1 MRPGAARAA
10 GPGSLGLFVGIP
22 GPARARLGP
31 VRRGRRG
38 AREQGLGEAAGAG
51 GARGVQAVVDWL
63 VDGARTVRQ
72 PEEVLAELCGRLVAC
87 GLPLYRVAVF
97 VRTLHPNVM
106 GRRFLW
112 RRGAGVEVSEAP
124 HAMLDSD
131 TYRASPTAVVF
142 ASAQTVRRRIAAP
155 DCPDDYPIVAE
166 LRAEGV
172 TDDLMQALSF
182 TNGEVHAVSWTT
194 KAPGGFTDD
203 HVAALDA
210 VRRPLARLAEIYA
223 LRRIAATLLSTYV
236 GRGTGERILRGQIT
250 RGNLERIDA
259 VILLSDLRGFT
270 ALSDRLP
277 GEVVIGLLNG
287 YFDALVPAL
296 EAAAGEVLTFALGPR
311 ARVARA
317 PREGEACAG
326 PV

>member
-1 MRPGAARAA
+1 MREASIRGQAR
-10 GPGSLGLFVGIP
+10 
-22 GPARARLGP
+22 P
-31 VRRGRRG
+31 V
-38 AREQGLGEAAGAG
+38 QS
-51 GARGVQAVVDWL
+51 VVDWL

-72 PEEVLAELCGRLVAC
+72 PQEVLTELCERLLVC

-112 RRGAGVEVSEAP
+112 RQGEGVQVTEAP
-124 HAMLDSD
+124 HGMLDSD

-142 ASAQTVRRRIAAP
+142 ATAQSVRRRIAAP

-172 TDDLMQALSF
+172 TDYLMQALPF

-194 KAPGGFTDD
+194 TAEGGFTDAQI
-203 HVAALDA
+203 AALEA

-223 LRRIAATLLSTYV
+223 LRRTAATLLSTYV
-236 GRGTGERILRGQIT
+236 GSGTGERILEGRIRRGD
-250 RGNLERIDA
+250 LERIRA

-270 ALSDRLP
+270 AVSDRLP
-277 GEVVIGLLNG
+277 GEQVIGLLNG
-287 YFDALVPAL
+287 YFDGLVPAI
-296 EAAAGEVLTFALGPR
+296 EAAGGEVLKFTGDGLLAIFPSRPRRGTSAAPRSPRSAPAGRSSPNSQRGAVSGTSPSYASAWPCIR
-311 ARVARA
+311 AR
-317 PREGEACAG
+317 
-326 PV
+326 